1 MARKKRRRRKNEL
14 AVPAVPL
21 RMYHDEKARRAV
33 IRCLE
38 KQLKRARAV
47 LRTLQGNH

>member
-21 RMYHDEKARRAV
+21 RMYRDEEACRMWIAWLEGRLQKAKKV
-33 IRCLE
+33 LE
-38 KQLKRARAV
+38 
-47 LRTLQGNH
+47 NCNIE